1 MNSVQRRVVF
11 VIHYPVFGGPHN
23 QAARLNGALE
33 RRGWCQTVLMP
44 NEPGNAGE
52 RLLSAGVEVL
62 QVQLGRL
69 RAKPDLRL
77 QLRMLGGFVPDVSRL
92 RSIFQELHPDAVM
105 LGGLVNVQ
113 AAIAARTRATPVVW
127 QIVDTRSPGPL
138 RYAVMPMV
146 RTFAG
151 AVLCTG
157 RAVASRHPGA
167 LDLDDRLFVFFPP
180 VDTDRFAP
188 SDRARQRARS
198 ELGLAHD
205 DIVVGSIGNIN
216 PQKGHRLFVRSA
228 ARLKKAWPKARF
240 VVLGASYPQH
250 AEYSMAVW
258 TEAEQLG
265 LALGRDLIVTDP
277 GERVAE
283 LAPALDVFWLTS
295 EPRSEGIP
303 TVVGEAMSLAL
314 PVISTDVGSVHE
326 AIGDEGAGFVLPR
339 ADPRLLADTTQR
351 LIEDPA
357 SYDATATRARKRAVA
372 CFGVDACADIHVDAF
387 ERALRD
393 ASAGEASPRSR
404 A

>member
-1 MNSVQRRVVF
+1 M
-11 VIHYPVFGGPHN
+11 
-23 QAARLNGALE
+23 A
-33 RRGWCQTVLMP
+33 
-44 NEPGNAGE
+44 
-52 RLLSAGVEVL
+52 
-62 QVQLGRL
+62 
-69 RAKPDLRL
+69 
-77 QLRMLGGFVPDVSRL
+77 
-92 RSIFQELHPDAVM
+92 
-105 LGGLVNVQ
+105 
-113 AAIAARTRATPVVW
+113 
-127 QIVDTRSPGPL
+127 
-138 RYAVMPMV
+138 
-146 RTFAG
+146 
-151 AVLCTG
+151 
-157 RAVASRHPGA
+157 
-167 LDLDDRLFVFFPP
+167 
-180 VDTDRFAP
+180 
-188 SDRARQRARS
+188 
-198 ELGLAHD
+198 
-205 DIVVGSIGNIN
+205 
-216 PQKGHRLFVRSA
+216 
-228 ARLKKAWPKARF
+228 KARF

-250 AEYSMAVW
+250 AEYSKAVW